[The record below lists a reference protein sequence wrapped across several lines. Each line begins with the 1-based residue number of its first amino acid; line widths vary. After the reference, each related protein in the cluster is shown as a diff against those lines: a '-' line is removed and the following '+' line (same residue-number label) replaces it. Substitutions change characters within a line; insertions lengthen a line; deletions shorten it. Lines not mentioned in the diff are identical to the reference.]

1 MWSHDGTRL
10 VSPYIIAALLT
21 EFMTHLILQK
31 DRNWAQEI
39 PQRSVPM
46 RILNYTALALLI
58 ACLGATDSSPFIYFQ
73 F

>member
-1 MWSHDGTRL
+1 M
-10 VSPYIIAALLT
+10 VSPYILCAVAVMVL
-21 EFMTHLILQK
+21 MHLVIQK

-39 PQRSVPM
+39 AQQSVLL
-46 RILNYTALALLI
+46 RIVNYTALALLI